1 MKTNKLPPL
10 EYLKECFVLDSSLPN
25 GIRWVSDRPL
35 SHLNSERMYKRGN
48 KRYSNKPSGTL
59 NSSGYYNL
67 KVGKIRCFNHR
78 IIFAIYNNTID
89 FQDFNIDHIDGNKL
103 NNNPEN
109 LRLATNSQNQ
119 FNRAKSK
126 NNTSGHKN
134 VYFHKRNK
142 KYFCKIKINNKDIH
156 IGTFKTLELTIE
168 ARDKKAKEIAGIF
181 YKS

>member
-1 MKTNKLPPL
+1 MKTYKLPSL

-35 SHLNSERMYKRGN
+35 SHLNSEKTYKMWN

-59 NSSGYYNL
+59 GDCGYYNSKL
-67 KVGKIRCFNHR
+67 GKTRCANHR

-89 FQDFNIDHIDGNKL
+89 FQDFNIDHIDCNKS

-119 FNRAKSK
+119 FNRSKSK
-126 NNTSGHKN
+126 NNTSGYKN
-134 VYFHKRNK
+134 IYFHKRNK
-142 KYFCKIKINNKDIH
+142 KYFCKIKINNKDIY
-156 IGTFKTLELTIE
+156 IGTFKTLELAIE
-168 ARDKKAKEIAGIF
+168 TRDKKIKEIAGIF